1 MTESHYSTRLATK
14 ARRRA
19 TIALLLFATACLS
32 PAHAAESAPSVAG
45 GTNTLTLREFV
56 QLVLQRNESLRARL
70 LEYEISEK
78 RTRGEQGIFE
88 PELVLG
94 YDRIDNERENTA
106 EQRRSSGVQVFE
118 EQNNVYNAGLEA
130 LVPSGAKVRLGY
142 TLRDLRNNLQDPAL
156 GVIVTNGTRG
166 EWQTFAGISL
176 TQPVLKNAWLNAT
189 KASIRVATL
198 QSDVSFQE
206 YRRQMMLVVSTAEAA
221 YWNLYMAQE
230 QVRFFHDSVRV
241 AESLVTDNQTRLDA
255 GRGSELE
262 VLEARAGLALRKS
275 KQAEAEQKYFENVS
289 QLRTLLAMSGED
301 ATTILRAN
309 DEPGVATATPPF
321 YQSGQMALEQNP
333 DYLAQLKKM
342 KQEDVRVAYAKN
354 QRLPQLDLKA
364 SYGLNGLGPDAGS
377 SFDDV
382 QEGGYPSWSVGAEL
396 RIPLI
401 GGIKVKNDLAAAKL
415 RKQQALVTLKDT
427 ETQILN
433 AIQTAL
439 RKVSSA
445 QESTSN
451 YRSVVDYSTRLLET
465 ERTRLDAGRTTS
477 RRVLEVDAAVF
488 ESKNAV
494 VEAQVQYERALLE
507 LELVQGSLLQSR
519 NLDLS
524 QKEVRDRTT
533 TLLKQHG
540 ISEEQ
545 YQRFAQELQQR
556 YEKRPSSQP
565 PQPTSPKP

>member
-1 MTESHYSTRLATK
+1 MKRWAHV
-14 ARRRA
+14 
-19 TIALLLFATACLS
+19 ALLGITVAGALS
-32 PAHAAESAPSVAG
+32 LDAAEPAALPSA
-45 GTNTLTLREFV
+45 GTNALSLRSFV

-70 LEYEISEK
+70 LEFEINEK
-78 RTRGEQGIFE
+78 RFRGEQGIFE

-94 YDRIDNERENTA
+94 YDRVDNERENTA
-106 EQRRSSGVQVFE
+106 EQRRSSGVQVFD
-118 EQNNVYNAGLEA
+118 EQNNIYNAGIEA

-142 TLRDLRNNLQDPAL
+142 TLRDLRNNLQDPAQ
-156 GVIVTNGTRG
+156 GVIVTNSTRG

-189 KASIRVATL
+189 KASIRVAML

-230 QVRFFHDSVRV
+230 QVRFFHESVRV

-275 KQAEAEQKYFENVS
+275 KRAEAEQKYFENVS

-301 ATTILRAN
+301 AAALLEAA
-309 DEPGVATATPPF
+309 DQPGIAVTTPPF

-333 DYLAQLKKM
+333 DYLAQMKKL

-377 SFDDV
+377 SFEDV
-382 QEGGYPSWSVGAEL
+382 QEGGYPSWSIGAEL

-415 RKQQALVTLKDT
+415 RKQQVLVTLKDT

-445 QESTSN
+445 QESTTN
-451 YRSVVDYSTRLLET
+451 YRNVVEYSTRLLET

-488 ESKNAV
+488 ESRNAV

-545 YQRFAQELQQR
+545 YQRFANELQQR
-556 YEKRPSSQP
+556 YEKRPTP
-565 PQPTSPKP
+565 PAKP

>member
-1 MTESHYSTRLATK
+1 MIC
-14 ARRRA
+14 
-19 TIALLLFATACLS
+19 IALPAPTAG
-32 PAHAAESAPSVAG
+32 AAS
-45 GTNTLTLREFV
+45 TNTLSLREFV
-56 QLVLQRNESLRARL
+56 QLVLQRNESLRARV

-78 RTRGEQGIFE
+78 RVRGEEGIFE

-142 TLRDLRNNLQDPAL
+142 TLRDLRNNLQEPGL

-230 QVRFFHDSVRV
+230 QVRFFHESVRV
-241 AESLVTDNQTRLDA
+241 AESLVTDNQTKLDA

-301 ATTILRAN
+301 AAAILRAS
-309 DEPGVATATPPF
+309 DEPGIATATPPF
-321 YQSGQMALEQNP
+321 FQSGQMALEQNP

-364 SYGLNGLGPDAGS
+364 SYGLNGLGPDASS
-377 SFDDV
+377 SFEDV
-382 QEGGYPSWSVGAEL
+382 QEGGYPSWSIGAEL

-401 GGIKVKNDLAAAKL
+401 GGIKAKNDLASAKL
-415 RKQQALVTLKDT
+415 RKHQALVTLKDT

-451 YRSVVDYSTRLLET
+451 YRNVVEYSTRLLET

-507 LELVQGSLLQSR
+507 LELVQGSLLNSR

-545 YQRFAQELQQR
+545 YLRFAEELQQR
-556 YEKRPSSQP
+556 YDKRPSSQP
-565 PQPTSPKP
+565 SQPTSPKP

>member
-1 MTESHYSTRLATK
+1 VKRWAHV
-14 ARRRA
+14 
-19 TIALLLFATACLS
+19 ALLGITVAGALS
-32 PAHAAESAPSVAG
+32 LDAAEPAALPSA
-45 GTNTLTLREFV
+45 GTNALSLRSFV

-70 LEYEISEK
+70 LEFEINEK
-78 RTRGEQGIFE
+78 RFRGEQGIFE

-94 YDRIDNERENTA
+94 YDRVDNERENTA
-106 EQRRSSGVQVFE
+106 EQRRSSGVQVFD
-118 EQNNVYNAGLEA
+118 EQNNIYNAGIEA

-142 TLRDLRNNLQDPAL
+142 TLRDLRNNLQDPAQ
-156 GVIVTNGTRG
+156 GVIVTNSTRG

-189 KASIRVATL
+189 KASIRVAML

-230 QVRFFHDSVRV
+230 QVRFFHESVRV

-275 KQAEAEQKYFENVS
+275 KRAEAEQKYFENVS

-301 ATTILRAN
+301 AAALLEAA
-309 DEPGVATATPPF
+309 DQPGIAVTTPPF

-333 DYLAQLKKM
+333 DYLAQMKKL

-377 SFDDV
+377 SFEDV
-382 QEGGYPSWSVGAEL
+382 QEGGYPSWSIGAEL

-415 RKQQALVTLKDT
+415 RKQQVLVTLKDT

-445 QESTSN
+445 QESTTN
-451 YRSVVDYSTRLLET
+451 YRNVVEYSTRLLET

-488 ESKNAV
+488 ESRNAV

-545 YQRFAQELQQR
+545 YQRFANELQQR
-556 YEKRPSSQP
+556 YEKRPTP
-565 PQPTSPKP
+565 PAKP

>member
-1 MTESHYSTRLATK
+1 MTESENSTISATR
-14 ARRRA
+14 ARQRA
-19 TIALLLFATACLS
+19 TIALLFIVLAHLS
-32 PAHAAESAPSVAG
+32 STSAAEPPVLGPAS
-45 GTNTLTLREFV
+45 TNTLSLRAFV

-106 EQRRSSGVQVFE
+106 EQRRSSGVRVFTE
-118 EQNNVYNAGLEA
+118 ENNVYNAGLEA

-156 GVIVTNGTRG
+156 GTIVTNGTRG

-189 KASIRVATL
+189 KASIRVAML

-230 QVRFFHDSVRV
+230 QVRFFHESVRL
-241 AESLVTDNQTRLDA
+241 AEALVTDNQTRVDT
-255 GRGSELE
+255 GKGSELE

-275 KQAEAEQKYFENVS
+275 KLAEAEQKYFENVS

-301 ATTILRAN
+301 ATAILQAA
-309 DEPGVATATPPF
+309 DEPGIAVTTPPF

-364 SYGLNGLGPDAGS
+364 SYGLNGLGPDASS
-377 SFDDV
+377 SFEDV
-382 QEGGYPSWSVGAEL
+382 QEGGFPSWSLGAEL
-396 RIPLI
+396 RIPLG
-401 GGIKVKNDLAAAKL
+401 GGIKVRNDLASAKL
-415 RKQQALVTLKDT
+415 RKQQALITLKDT

-451 YRSVVDYSTRLLET
+451 YRNVVEYSTRLLET
-465 ERTRLDAGRTTS
+465 ERARLDAGRTTS

-507 LELVQGSLLQSR
+507 LELVQGSLLNSR

-533 TLLKQHG
+533 ALLRTHG

-556 YEKRPSSQP
+556 YDKRPTP
-565 PQPTSPKP
+565 PAKP

>member
-1 MTESHYSTRLATK
+1 MTESLCSKQLATK
-14 ARRRA
+14 VKQWAHV
-19 TIALLLFATACLS
+19 ALLCITVAGASSL
-32 PAHAAESAPSVAG
+32 HAAETPSLQTS
-45 GTNTLTLREFV
+45 GTNTLSLRSFV
-56 QLVLQRNESLRARL
+56 QLVLQRNESLRVRL
-70 LEYEISEK
+70 LEFEINEK
-78 RTRGEQGIFE
+78 RFRGEQGIFE
-88 PELVLG
+88 PEVVLG
-94 YDRIDNERENTA
+94 YDRVDNERENTT

-118 EQNNVYNAGLEA
+118 EQNNIYNAGLEA

-142 TLRDLRNNLQDPAL
+142 TLRDLRNNLQDPAQ

-176 TQPVLKNAWLNAT
+176 TQPILKSAWLNAT
-189 KASIRVATL
+189 KASIRVAAL

-206 YRRQMMLVVSTAEAA
+206 YRRQMMLVVSTSEAA

-230 QVRFFHDSVRV
+230 QVRFFHESVKL
-241 AESLVTDNQTRLDA
+241 AEALVTDNQTKLDA
-255 GRGSELE
+255 GKGSELE

-275 KQAEAEQKYFENVS
+275 RLAEAEQKYFENVS
-289 QLRTLLAMSGED
+289 QLRTLLAMSGEN
-301 ATTILRAN
+301 ATAILQAA
-309 DEPGVATATPPF
+309 DEPGVAIATPPF
-321 YQSGQMALEQNP
+321 YQSGLMALEQNP
-333 DYLAQLKKM
+333 DYLAQVKKT

-377 SFDDV
+377 SFEDV
-382 QEGGYPSWSVGAEL
+382 QEGGYPSWSIGAEL

-401 GGIKVKNDLAAAKL
+401 GGIKGKNDLAAAKL

-439 RKVSSA
+439 HKVAST
-445 QESTSN
+445 QESASN
-451 YRSVVDYSTRLLET
+451 YRNVVDYSTRLLET
-465 ERTRLDAGRTTS
+465 ERTRLDAGRATS

-488 ESKNAV
+488 EAKNAV

-533 TLLKQHG
+533 TLLRAHG

-556 YEKRPSSQP
+556 YEKRPTPSA
-565 PQPTSPKP
+565 KP

>member
-1 MTESHYSTRLATK
+1 MTLWFCILITVA
-14 ARRRA
+14 AA
-19 TIALLLFATACLS
+19 PAIA
-32 PAHAAESAPSVAG
+32 AAEATGPA
-45 GTNTLTLREFV
+45 TNTLSLRSFV

-70 LEYEISEK
+70 LEFEINEK
-78 RTRGEQGIFE
+78 RFRGEQGIFE

-94 YDRIDNERENTA
+94 YDRVDNERENTA

-118 EQNNVYNAGLEA
+118 EQNNIYNAGLEA

-142 TLRDLRNNLQDPAL
+142 TLRDLRNNLQDPAQ

-176 TQPVLKNAWLNAT
+176 TQPILKNFWLNAT
-189 KASIRVATL
+189 KASIRVAAL
-198 QSDVSFQE
+198 QSDVAFQE
-206 YRRQMMLVVSTAEAA
+206 YRRQMMLVVSTSEAA

-230 QVRFFHDSVRV
+230 QVRFFHESVKL
-241 AESLVTDNQTRLDA
+241 AEALVTDTQTKLDA

-301 ATTILRAN
+301 ATAILQAA
-309 DEPGVATATPPF
+309 DQPGVAVTTPPF
-321 YQSGQMALEQNP
+321 FQSGQMALEQNP
-333 DYLAQLKKM
+333 DYLAQVRKLR
-342 KQEDVRVAYAKN
+342 QEDVRVAYAKN

-377 SFDDV
+377 SFEDV
-382 QEGGYPSWSVGAEL
+382 QEGGYPSWSIGAEL

-439 RKVSSA
+439 RKVSST

-451 YRSVVDYSTRLLET
+451 YRNVVDYSTRLLET

-488 ESKNAV
+488 EAKNAV

-519 NLDLS
+519 NLDLT

-533 TLLKQHG
+533 ALLRAHG
-540 ISEEQ
+540 ISEDQ

-556 YEKRPSSQP
+556 YEKRPTP
-565 PQPTSPKP
+565 PAKP

>member
-1 MTESHYSTRLATK
+1 MKQWAYVALICSTFAGALSLRAADTATLQ
-14 ARRRA
+14 
-19 TIALLLFATACLS
+19 T
-32 PAHAAESAPSVAG
+32 G

-189 KASIRVATL
+189 KASIRVAML

-230 QVRFFHDSVRV
+230 QVRFFHESVRV
-241 AESLVTDNQTRLDA
+241 AESLVTDNQTKLDA

-301 ATTILRAN
+301 AAALLQAA
-309 DEPGVATATPPF
+309 DQPGIAVTTPPF

-377 SFDDV
+377 SFEDV
-382 QEGGYPSWSVGAEL
+382 QEGGYPSWSIGAEL

-519 NLDLS
+519 NLDLT

-533 TLLKQHG
+533 ALLRAHG

-556 YEKRPSSQP
+556 YEKRPTPNAKP
-565 PQPTSPKP
+565 PPPGRA

>member
-1 MTESHYSTRLATK
+1 MERHNSNHWASRVRHGAKVVLLFV
-14 ARRRA
+14 
-19 TIALLLFATACLS
+19 ALLTIIAVE
-32 PAHAAESAPSVAG
+32 AAEPAVPGAPS
-45 GTNTLTLREFV
+45 TNALSLRSFV
-56 QLVLQRNESLRARL
+56 QLVLQRNESLRARV

-106 EQRRSSGVQVFE
+106 EQRRSSGVRVFTE
-118 EQNNVYNAGLEA
+118 ENNVYNAGLEA

-156 GVIVTNGTRG
+156 GSIVTNGTRG

-176 TQPVLKNAWLNAT
+176 TQPILKNAWLNAT
-189 KASIRVATL
+189 KASIRVAAL
-198 QSDVSFQE
+198 QSDVTFQE

-230 QVRFFHDSVRV
+230 QVRFFHESVRLAEALV
-241 AESLVTDNQTRLDA
+241 ADNQTRVDA
-255 GRGSELE
+255 GKGSELE

-275 KQAEAEQKYFENVS
+275 KLAEAEQKYFENVS
-289 QLRTLLAMSGED
+289 QLRTLLAMAGED
-301 ATTILRAN
+301 ATAILQAN
-309 DEPGVATATPPF
+309 DQPGIAVTTPPF

-377 SFDDV
+377 SFEDV
-382 QEGGYPSWSVGAEL
+382 QEGGFPSWSVGAEL
-396 RIPLI
+396 RIPLA
-401 GGIKVKNDLAAAKL
+401 GGIKVRNDLASAKL

-439 RKVSSA
+439 RKVSSS
-445 QESTSN
+445 QESTAN
-451 YRSVVDYSTRLLET
+451 YRNVVEYSSRLLET
-465 ERTRLDAGRTTS
+465 ERARLDAGKTTS

-488 ESKNAV
+488 EAKNSV

-519 NLDLS
+519 NLDLT
-524 QKEVRDRTT
+524 QKEVRDRTS

-545 YQRFAQELQQR
+545 YQRFAQDLQQR
-556 YEKRPSSQP
+556 YEKRS
-565 PQPTSPKP
+565 TSPAKP